1 MSFINNVISLVP
13 FARGRD
19 FISHMINSR
28 QFTFILAIITFAIL
42 LWYKVIMCAK
52 AKEPLKVFLLLNSL
66 MGSDIKIISPRYM
79 KTGGKMTPL
88 ANFGMR
94 ITRKFVNI
102 IVSKTILMRE
112 IPKLRHF
119 TYFGLL
125 ILHFIAF
132 YLYYRAIE
140 LDSKALKIA
149 MKASTSIV
157 EQQ

>member
-13 FARGRD
+13 FGRLRD
-19 FISHMINSR
+19 VLKRLINSP
-28 QFTFILAIITFAIL
+28 QFTFIIAIITFAIL

-66 MGSDIKIISPRYM
+66 MGSDIKIISPRYV

-94 ITRKFVNI
+94 ITRKFINI

-112 IPKLRHF
+112 IPKMRHF
-119 TYFGLL
+119 SYFGLL
-125 ILHFIAF
+125 IVHFIAF
-132 YLYYRAIE
+132 YLYYRAVE
-140 LDSKALKIA
+140 LHNKE
-149 MKASTSIV
+149 T
-157 EQQ
+157 